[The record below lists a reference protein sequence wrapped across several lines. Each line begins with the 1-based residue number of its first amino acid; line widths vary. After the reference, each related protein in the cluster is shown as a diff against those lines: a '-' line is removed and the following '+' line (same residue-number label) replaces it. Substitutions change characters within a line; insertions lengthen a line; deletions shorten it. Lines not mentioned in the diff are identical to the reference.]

1 MSPTHSMTDMTYW
14 MRATLQFETE
24 QAIRVPKSNY
34 IELWAKYL
42 FFRQV

>member
-14 MRATLQFETE
+14 MRATLQFDTE
-24 QAIRVPKSNY
+24 LAIRVPNRNTMKLQ
-34 IELWAKYL
+34 IKYY